1 MSADHTKGIREID
14 IGPPDEK
21 QRSLTVRYLRE
32 EFWIFDEL
40 WKRIDHHIEIC
51 EKQIKW
57 FSKWALFNRYTLPL
71 LTAFA
76 SGAAGFLAGIQNT
89 ADTGAFKVSVVVAAA
104 SFLAT
109 IISALNA
116 AMRPAL
122 QYGHYVRF
130 INRFWTQ
137 RILLEV
143 EAEQA
148 FLSAAGNDAL
158 WQKMHDVVTHRSQ
171 ELDQVIED
179 FSEESVSNIGIPT
192 ATREA

>member
-1 MSADHTKGIREID
+1 MGADQDQGLRVVGTPPTKES
-14 IGPPDEK
+14 K
-21 QRSLTVRYLRE
+21 RSLTVKYLRE

-40 WKRIDHHIEIC
+40 WKRIDHHIAIC
-51 EKQIKW
+51 ENQIKW

-76 SGAAGFLAGIQNT
+76 SGAAGILAGIKST
-89 ADTGAFKVSVVVAAA
+89 GPGAFRVSIVVAVA

-109 IISALNA
+109 IISALNS

-137 RILLEV
+137 RILLEI

-148 FLSAAGNDAL
+148 FLSAGNDEV
-158 WQKMHDVVTHRSQ
+158 WKKMHEVVEHRNL
-171 ELDQVIED
+171 ELDKTIED

-192 ATREA
+192 APREA